1 MNKLF
6 AKLYKDSK
14 EEFYEL
20 VKKDIVRENKRFIIT
35 ANPETFNIAI
45 KKEEFYQTLMDKD
58 TVLIPDGIG
67 IVKAANIQKYGVKER
82 ITGVDLAEYLLNIA
96 NEQKLKVALLGAKE
110 EVINKLKEKINN
122 DLPNVNLV
130 KCENGYIK
138 DKDVFFEELVS
149 KKPDI
154 VLVALGIPYQEE
166 LIYKHLSKFKKGIFV
181 GVGGSFDVLSGTKK
195 RAPKI
200 FQKLNLEWLYR
211 IVKEPKRIK
220 RFWDNNVKFLIKICF
235 KKRGNKND

>member
-1 MNKLF
+1 MDKLF
-6 AKLYKDSK
+6 DKLYKDSK

-20 VKKDIVRENKRFIIT
+20 VKKDIASENKRFIIT

-45 KKEEFYQTLMDKD
+45 KKEEFYDTLMDKD

-67 IVKAANIQKYGVKER
+67 IVKAANIQKYNVKER
-82 ITGVDLAEYLLNIA
+82 ITGIDLAEYLLKTA
-96 NEQKLKVALLGAKE
+96 DEKKLRVALLGAKE
-110 EVINKLKEKINN
+110 EVISKLKEKINN
-122 DLPNVNLV
+122 ELPNINIVE
-130 KCENGYIK
+130 CENGYIK
-138 DKDVFFEELVS
+138 DKDAFFDKLVS
-149 KKPDI
+149 KNPDI

-166 LIYKHLSKFKKGIFV
+166 LIYKHLNRFKKGIFV

-211 IVKEPKRIK
+211 IAKEPKRIK
-220 RFWDNNVKFLIKICF
+220 RFWDNNVKFLIKVCF
-235 KKRGNKND
+235 EKRGK

>member
-20 VKKDIVRENKRFIIT
+20 VKKDIVRENKCFIIT

-166 LIYKHLSKFKKGIFV
+166 LIYKHLSKFTKGIFV

-220 RFWDNNVKFLIKICF
+220 RFWDNNVKFLLKICF

>member
-220 RFWDNNVKFLIKICF
+220 RFWDNNVKFLLKICF